1 MNPRIKEL
9 KISNYK
15 KKIAS
20 EYGFLKILSIRYSDE
35 DILNNEFSK
44 IAVNSET
51 STVTE
56 FSFYDVEKDSFKKK
70 SEEYEKAIQYF
81 KAKAR
86 ELFED
91 DEIIIFNIKY
101 NGEYF
106 RIECAFNEMISNFS
120 DLRLLEE
127 TIFLF
132 DSNRTK
138 HISILRMEYSF
149 QVIVYGNQ

>member
-20 EYGFLKILSIRYSDE
+20 KYDFLKIISIYYGDE
-35 DILNNEFSK
+35 DFLNNEFSK
-44 IAVNSET
+44 IAVNSDI

-56 FSFYDVEKDSFKKK
+56 FSFYDVDIDNFKNK
-70 SEEYEKAIQYF
+70 SEEYKKAIQYF
-81 KAKAR
+81 KAKAT

-106 RIECAFNEMISNFS
+106 RIECVFDEMILNFS
-120 DLRLLEE
+120 NIAFSEE

-149 QVIVYGNQ
+149 EVIVYDEK